1 MTTSLLDRL
10 HGEYRN
16 AIENMRAVV
25 DAADAEKRDMTG
37 EETAA
42 FDKAA
47 EAMNGLQARIDQ
59 VIKAN
64 EAITQGDAMDKRMA
78 DLVARTT
85 VPGAPTGSTVESDN
99 DKIRALG
106 RREIRELSF
115 SGGTPEQRDQLVG
128 TAGAGGNTVPT
139 TFYGRLLEHM
149 IESSAVLQA
158 NPTVIRTSG
167 GEAIQIPKTTAY
179 GTAALTA
186 EAAAIAESDITFGQA
201 TLNAYKYARLLQVS
215 RELIEDTA
223 VDLLGLIARD
233 MGRSVGNALGT
244 HLITGTGTAQ
254 PQGIVTAATAGVTGG
269 TGVGGA
275 FTADNLIDLVY
286 SVIAPYRSSPSAAFL
301 MRDSTLA
308 TLMKLKGGDNAYL
321 VNPMQ
326 TPGAPPSIWGY
337 PIFTDPNVAA
347 VAVNAVSVLFGDF
360 STYYVRLVNDIR
372 LDRSDDFAFAN
383 DLVTFRC
390 LVRGDGRLIDA
401 TGSIKKF
408 TGAAT

>member
-85 VPGAPTGSTVESDN
+85 APGAPTGSTVESDN

-128 TAGAGGNTVPT
+128 TAAAGGNTVPT

-286 SVIAPYRSSPSAAFL
+286 SVIAPYRSSPSAAFM